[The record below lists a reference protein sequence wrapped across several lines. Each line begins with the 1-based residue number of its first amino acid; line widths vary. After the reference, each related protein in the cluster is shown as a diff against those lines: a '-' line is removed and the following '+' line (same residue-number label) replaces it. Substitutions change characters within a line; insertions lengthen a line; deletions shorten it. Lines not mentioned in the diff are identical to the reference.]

1 MRRTHMNLA
10 LPFPP
15 SINSIYIPIGRGRQI
30 LSKKAV
36 EYHQLFEKLLNEQGH
51 PGKSSGFLEAR
62 VWICPPDRRARDCDN
77 ILKILFDAMQKC
89 GIYENDSQ
97 IKRVDLVMDYWP
109 FPDGAVVVKLDEI
122 PFHDYESKTNSALL
136 TRLQEARTA
145 LGLSNKK
152 DIPRPKPP
160 KNPMLSL
167 TQEEQEFWL
176 SQGGRG
182 KL

>member
-89 GIYENDSQ
+89 GIYDNDSQ

-136 TRLQEARTA
+136 IKLQEARTA
-145 LGLSNKK
+145 LGLPNKK

-167 TQEEQEFWL
+167 TPEEQEFWL
-176 SQGGRG
+176 NQGRKR